1 MKRIINHKL
10 LIIPA
15 CLSII
20 LFYGCSSAKEITSI
34 ATPEEITQAINNDH
48 WKFSPTY
55 VTPSYGRSRNL
66 TSEYFV
72 STNNNNLVV
81 ALPYFGK
88 FNSAAGA
95 MNGNPLDFTSAKF
108 DLSKENKSNGGWTV
122 TIKNPD
128 PEVQSM
134 LFTFYDN
141 GSAQL
146 MITMTNR
153 TGISYSGTVAPLAVS

>member
-1 MKRIINHKL
+1 MKRIINYQL
-10 LIIPA
+10 SIISA
-15 CLSII
+15 CLSITI
-20 LFYGCSSAKEITSI
+20 LFNACSSAKEITSI

-48 WKFSPTY
+48 WKFSATH
-55 VTPSYGRSRNL
+55 VTPSYGSSRDL

-88 FNSAAGA
+88 LNSPAGA
-95 MNGNPLDFTSAKF
+95 LNGNPLDFTSTSF
-108 DLSKENKSNGGWTV
+108 NLSKEIKGNGGMTV

-134 LFTFYDN
+134 VFTFFDN

-146 MITMTNR
+146 IITMTNR
-153 TGISYSGTVAPLAVS
+153 TGISYSGRVAPV